1 MIAAVSAELETEGN
15 EPLVTVVIPAY
26 NAERTLAECLN
37 SISNQRYR
45 NLEIIVVD
53 DQSTDGTAHI
63 AHTYAENDD
72 RVQVIHKNNAGP
84 GAARN
89 DGLRMAQ
96 GKYLQFVDADD
107 VLEPAAIA
115 TTVDIAEHTQADLVS
130 FDFKLFSNGH
140 EVSRS
145 GAVPLAYPEITQSS
159 GVECLK
165 QIYTGHLGY
174 FSWAFLYRLDAV
186 RASGMQYPEDV
197 HLLEDMFMLNRLL
210 RHDLNVA
217 YRAKQLYGY
226 RNNPGSLSHA
236 SGSARAMQ
244 GLKVVTAVERMCKPD
259 DLQLYAQSAVP
270 VLLYLDSLLPTGSP
284 DHRLLRS
291 EARRMASIAGIGK
304 LERRVLLR
312 LALTSTGFM
321 DVIRRM
327 RNRSR

>member
-1 MIAAVSAELETEGN
+1 MTVAISAELDTEGN

-26 NAERTLAECLN
+26 NAERTLVECLT
-37 SISNQRYR
+37 SVGNQRYR

-72 RVQVIHKNNAGP
+72 RIRVIHKDNAGP

-89 DGLRMAQ
+89 VGLRMAQ
-96 GKYLQFVDADD
+96 GRYLQFVDADD
-107 VLEPAAIA
+107 VLDPAAIV

-130 FDFKLFSNGH
+130 FDFTLLSKGR
-140 EVSRS
+140 EVPRS
-145 GAVPLAYPEITQSS
+145 GAVPLAFPGVSHSS
-159 GVECLK
+159 GMECLK

-174 FSWAFLYRLDAV
+174 FSWAFLYRLDTV
-186 RASGMQYPEDV
+186 RAFEMEYPEDV
-197 HLLEDMFMLNRLL
+197 HLLEDMLMLNRLL
-210 RHDLNVA
+210 RHDLSVA
-217 YRAKQLYGY
+217 YCAKQLYGY
-226 RNNPGSLSHA
+226 RNNAGSLSHA

-244 GLKVVTAVERMCKPD
+244 GLKVVTAVERMCEAD
-259 DLQLYAQSAVP
+259 DLQMYARSAVP

-284 DHRLLRS
+284 NHRLLRA
-291 EARRMASIAGIGK
+291 EARRMASIAGIGT
-304 LERRVLLR
+304 LERRVLFR
-312 LALTSTGFM
+312 LVLTSTGVM